1 MTSPGAD
8 GGSQL
13 RTRVESS
20 GDIDETLLTG
30 EDSSIKPDDLQS
42 NCKVSTYPVERRSGR

>member
-1 MTSPGAD
+1 MPLGEA

-20 GDIDETLLTG
+20 GDEDIISTTG
-30 EDSSIKPDDLQS
+30 EETVKLFVLAIG
-42 NCKVSTYPVERRSGR
+42 TYAL